1 MACREYHKHGL
12 YTLKR
17 TLLEAIDGRS
27 SIGRALTRWRESLIK
42 DLGGKDAISTQQEAL
57 VDLAVKTKLLLD
69 SIDRWLFSQRSLVN
83 ARKRALIPVVRERQ
97 ILADGLARYLTL
109 LGLQK
114 RQKTVT
120 LQEWLHQ
127 DEQE

>member
-1 MACREYHKHGL
+1 M
-12 YTLKR
+12 
-17 TLLEAIDGRS
+17 IQ
-27 SIGRALTRWRESLIK
+27 

-69 SIDRWLFSQRSLVN
+69 SIDRWLFSQPTLVN

-97 ILADGLARYLTL
+97 TLADGLARYLTL
-109 LGLQK
+109 LGLPK
-114 RQKTVT
+114 RQKTVS

-127 DEQE
+127 EDQE